1 MKRGL
6 PLGVD
11 VGVART
17 CVALAERGPDGRAR
31 LVAAAS
37 SPTGEDPV
45 AAIRAARAELG
56 TRERRCVLALRA
68 PDSLV
73 RAIVLPPA
81 GRRER
86 ERAAAFEAARFAPHA
101 LDDGVVRLLALEG
114 GEHAV
119 AVARRSALDR
129 ALTIVRSAGLR
140 AVAVDDAA
148 FAVLRVHAAD
158 AIVDIG
164 ASASTVIVRGAAL
177 PFVRSVSLGGE
188 RLTDAIVAALGV
200 DRASAEQRKRS
211 LGMAGAGE
219 PVRDAL
225 VDHVA
230 GALVEARAGGAHD
243 PRAVVLTGNG
253 ARVAGLAPAI
263 ERALAVPTRL
273 ATFGADT
280 CTTLPLDV
288 VRAAAPDWGLA
299 YGLALWE
306 CAA

>member
-1 MKRGL
+1 MTRGL
-6 PLGVD
+6 PLGLD
-11 VGVART
+11 IGTART
-17 CVALAERGPDGRAR
+17 CVALAERGPDGRPR

-37 SPTGEDPV
+37 SPTGEDPA

-73 RAIVLPPA
+73 RAIVLPQV
-81 GRRER
+81 GRGER

-101 LDDGVVRLLALEG
+101 LDDGVVRLFALDG

-119 AVARRSALDR
+119 AVARRTALDR
-129 ALTIVRSAGLR
+129 ALAIVHAADLR

-158 AIVDIG
+158 AIIDVG
-164 ASASTVIVRGAAL
+164 ASATTIVVRGATL
-177 PFVRSVSLGGE
+177 PFVRSVPLGGE
-188 RLTDAIVAALGV
+188 RLTDAIVGALGV

-219 PVRDAL
+219 PARDAL
-225 VDHVA
+225 IDHVA
-230 GALVEARAGGAHD
+230 GAFVEARSSGAHD

-253 ARVAGLAPAI
+253 ARLAGLAPAVQ
-263 ERALAVPTRL
+263 RALAVPARL
-273 ATFGADT
+273 ATFGADS
-280 CTTLPLDV
+280 CTTLPIDV

-306 CAA
+306 CTA

>member
-1 MKRGL
+1 VKRGL

-11 VGVART
+11 VGAART
-17 CVALAERGPDGRAR
+17 CVALAERGTDGRPH

-37 SPTGEDPV
+37 SPTGEDPA
-45 AAIRAARAELG
+45 AAIRAACTELG

-73 RAIVLPPA
+73 RAIVLPSV

-101 LDDGVVRLLALEG
+101 LDDGLVRLLPLAG
-114 GEHAV
+114 DEHAV
-119 AVARRSALDR
+119 AVARRTALDR
-129 ALTIVRSAGLR
+129 ALAIVRGAGLR

-158 AIVDIG
+158 AIVDVG
-164 ASASTVIVRGAAL
+164 ASGSTVVVRGTAL
-177 PFVRSVSLGGE
+177 PFVRTVPLGGE
-188 RLTDAIVAALGV
+188 RLTDAIVGALGV
-200 DRASAEQRKRS
+200 DRASAEQRKRTI
-211 LGMAGAGE
+211 GMAGAGE

-225 VDHVA
+225 VDHIA
-230 GALVEARAGGAHD
+230 AAFVEARASGTHD
-243 PRAVVLTGNG
+243 PRTVVLTGNG
-253 ARVAGLAPAI
+253 ARVAGLAPAV
-263 ERALAVPTRL
+263 ERALAVSTRL
-273 ATFGADT
+273 ATFAADA
-280 CTTLPLDV
+280 CTRLPVDV